1 MNKSELNLSNL
12 PSDQPVLDL
21 QKSLITHDLWGK
33 KLLIGVSGGVDSMAL
48 LTALKDLNQH
58 VLVVHINYGL
68 RGTDSDLDQ
77 QLVEQISQFYGFE
90 MASFSVSYS
99 KEVGNLQAWARNI
112 RYEYFEALRVEE
124 DCDAIVLAHHRDDQ
138 VETLIQKIFRASSPH
153 NWMGM
158 KAWDEQRHLLRPW
171 LSIPKA
177 EIVAYAT
184 SKAVPFRED
193 ASNNQTKYNRNWI
206 RNRWKPDL
214 DQHFPG
220 WEANILGM
228 QEYAKLLGQYRD
240 HWLAESVST
249 REKED
254 HEGISIAKL
263 ATCPEMM
270 RQDLLKAFIEAHSLY
285 DAHAHLSAGIL
296 VEAVKLM
303 QAETGSMVPI
313 SDRLLI
319 YKDRDQLRLS
329 PSDAFGKPLSGD
341 SPVEFDKASLPM
353 KQLGFSFALQSH
365 EQVDVPL
372 AERNELYLDVHDVQ
386 WPLRLRNWKPGDRFN
401 PIGMKGHVKISD
413 FLVNR
418 KVPRHIKS
426 GYLVLEDGNKKIIAV
441 LYPPQNNNESNHV
454 GIPSDDHKCSID
466 TFEVMMVTRMEST

>member
-21 QKSLITHDLWGK
+21 QKSLETHELWGK

-58 VLVVHINYGL
+58 LMVVHINYGL
-68 RGTDSDLDQ
+68 RGDDSDLDQ
-77 QLVEQISQFYGFE
+77 ELVEQMCQFYGFE
-90 MASFSVSYS
+90 VASFSVNYS

-112 RYEYFEALRVEE
+112 RYEYFEALRIEE

-138 VETLIQKIFRASSPH
+138 VETLIQKIFRSSSPQ

-171 LSIPKA
+171 LSITKK
-177 EIVAYAT
+177 EILAYAS

-220 WEANILGM
+220 WEANVLGM
-228 QEYAKLLGQYRD
+228 QEYAQLLGQYRD
-240 HWLAESVST
+240 YWLSESVST

-254 HEGISIAKL
+254 HEGISISKL

-285 DAHAHLSAGIL
+285 DANEHLSAGIL

-303 QAETGSMVPI
+303 EAETGSMVPI

-319 YKDRDQLRLS
+319 YRDRDQLRLS
-329 PSDAFGKPLSGD
+329 PSDAFDRPLSGD
-341 SPVEFDKASLPM
+341 SPVEFHKASLPK
-353 KQLGFSFALQSH
+353 KQLGFSFALQSL

-372 AERNELYLDVHDVQ
+372 AEQTDLYLDVHTVQ
-386 WPLRLRNWKPGDRFN
+386 WPLRLRAWEPGDRFN

-441 LYPPQNNNESNHV
+441 LYPPVNNKESIHV
-454 GIPSDDHKCSID
+454 GIPSDDHKCSIY
-466 TFEVMMVTRMEST
+466 TFEVMMVTRMES

>member
-1 MNKSELNLSNL
+1 
-12 PSDQPVLDL
+12 
-21 QKSLITHDLWGK
+21 
-33 KLLIGVSGGVDSMAL
+33 
-48 LTALKDLNQH
+48 
-58 VLVVHINYGL
+58 
-68 RGTDSDLDQ
+68 
-77 QLVEQISQFYGFE
+77 
-90 MASFSVSYS
+90 
-99 KEVGNLQAWARNI
+99 
-112 RYEYFEALRVEE
+112 LRVEE

-138 VETLIQKIFRASSPH
+138 VETLIQKIFRASSPQ

-158 KAWDEQRHLLRPW
+158 KAWDEQRRLLRPW
-171 LSIPKA
+171 LSITKA
-177 EIVAYAT
+177 EIFAYAS

-270 RQDLLKAFIEAHSLY
+270 RQDLLKAFIESHSLY

-303 QAETGSMVPI
+303 GAETGSTVPI

-319 YKDRDQLRLS
+319 YRDRDQLRLS
-329 PSDAFGKPLSGD
+329 PSDAFHSPLSGD

-353 KQLGFSFALQSH
+353 KQLGFSFALQSL

-372 AERNELYLDVHDVQ
+372 SEQTDLYLDVHDVP
-386 WPLRLRNWKPGDRFN
+386 WPLRLRTWKPGDRFN
-401 PIGMKGHVKISD
+401 PIGMKGHMKISD
-413 FLVNR
+413 FLINR

-466 TFEVMMVTRMEST
+466 TFEVMMVTRMES